1 MDAARALA
9 HDESRVLSQAVAAIA
24 EHWRLTNEQLGEALG
39 VSSATASRL
48 RAGRYRLER
57 GSKPFEL
64 GQYLVRLFRGLD
76 SIVGSDDAAAR
87 SWLRTR
93 NLDLEAAPITLI
105 ASIAG
110 LTRTC
115 DYVDAF
121 RARV

>member
-1 MDAARALA
+1 M
-9 HDESRVLSQAVAAIA
+9 LSQAVAAIA

-39 VSSATASRL
+39 ISSASASRL

-76 SIVGSDDAAAR
+76 AIVGSDDAAAR
-87 SWLRTR
+87 SWLRTP
-93 NLDLEAAPITLI
+93 NLDLEAAPIELI
-105 ASIAG
+105 ASIPG
-110 LTRTC
+110 LVRTC